1 MCCISSDI
9 DSSILD
15 SIDVQELEYLLK
27 LNIQKGKAFST
38 LAQSMDG
45 LNAYQ
50 SALDVSMNMF
60 GMSVPSITFRLLGCP
75 HAVPISQHRYFTT
88 PRVRRTATSIG
99 VLPSLYLVDC
109 LWCSRWG
116 PCNKI
121 ANPAMRKTF
130 ANSL

>member
-1 MCCISSDI
+1 MCCTSSDI

-50 SALDVSMNMF
+50 SALDVSVEYVWYVCALDNF
-60 GMSVPSITFRLLGCP
+60 SS
-75 HAVPISQHRYFTT
+75 
-88 PRVRRTATSIG
+88 
-99 VLPSLYLVDC
+99 
-109 LWCSRWG
+109 
-116 PCNKI
+116 
-121 ANPAMRKTF
+121 
-130 ANSL
+130 